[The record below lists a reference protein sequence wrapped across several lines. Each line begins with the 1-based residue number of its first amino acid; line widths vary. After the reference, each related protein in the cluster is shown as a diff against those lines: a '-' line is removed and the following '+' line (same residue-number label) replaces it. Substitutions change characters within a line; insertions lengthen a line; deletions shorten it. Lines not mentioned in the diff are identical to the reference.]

1 MVIGDLKARVTFKV
15 LTNSTDAGGGVS
27 KSVSSSWE
35 QWAKVE
41 DRTGQAQFNNG
52 QVQVAYDYKVT
63 VRYYSSK
70 TITTKNIL
78 TYNGKDMKIN
88 SVQRVN
94 ENNLDWLVLRCSA
107 YGGN

>member
-1 MVIGDLKARVTFKV
+1 MVIGDLRARVTIKV
-15 LTNSTDAGGGVS
+15 IGNSTDAGGGVS

-41 DRTGQAQFNNG
+41 DRTGQVQFNNG
-52 QVQVAYDYKVT
+52 QQQVSYDYKVT
-63 VRYYSSK
+63 IRYYASK
-70 TITTKNIL
+70 TVSTGNVI
-78 TYNGKDMKIN
+78 TYNGKDMMIN

-94 ENNLDWLVLRCSA
+94 ENNLNWLVLRCSA